1 MNEFSAWMA
10 HEKSEIELVHDIGV
24 DLRLALNS
32 YYAFPTAFEFGAYYG
47 LDEVVVTTNDDAVLN
62 YGGEWRYYWKVLF
75 DFD

>member
-1 MNEFSAWMA
+1 L
-10 HEKSEIELVHDIGV
+10 IRDVGV

-47 LDEVVVTTNDDAVLN
+47 LDDLEVTTNNDVEIT

-75 DFD
+75 GFE